1 MMIEDDF
8 PGPEDLRDMDHEDI
22 MDLVAE
28 AVRRV
33 RNGERISANARGLLQ
48 EEPQEYERLMREVGG
63 ER

>member
-48 EEPQEYERLMREVGG
+48 EEPKEYERLMREVGG